1 MEPILE
7 MREIDKSFTGVH
19 ALDHVSFKCY
29 PGTVHVLQGENGA
42 GKSTLLKIIT
52 GLYQADSGEMYL
64 NGEKVH
70 FRHPG
75 ESRKKRIAMVYQ
87 ELTILPHLTVAQN
100 IFLNQETRT
109 GRGGHGLLNERD
121 SIRRAVE
128 LAEHYNI
135 EIDPYQTAGDL
146 SISQQQM
153 VEILKA
159 VSTDPSV
166 LILDEPTSSL
176 TKAEVDKLY
185 NIVQELKR
193 EGRTILFISHR
204 MEEVFRFGDAMTV
217 LKDGTFVGTVN
228 ISDVT
233 EKDVIS
239 MMVGRELNDIFPPK
253 AAEKSNRV
261 IFRAEGVSDHAGRV
275 KDVDLEIREGEVLG
289 ISALAGQGQ
298 TELMELLT
306 GIRSKARGKV
316 FLNGQEIRYNT
327 PKSALNHGIGYVPE
341 DRKLQALC
349 LKLSVGN
356 NIALASLNTRQRL
369 GFVLENQ
376 ERDVIRKMVDSMN
389 IKTPSAHQLVGNLSG
404 GNQQKVSVGKHLAA
418 DPKVL
423 FLNEPT
429 RGIDV
434 EAKHE
439 IYELIRAL
447 TKEGVAVCVYTSDM
461 MEVIGLSDR
470 VLTIYEGRITAE
482 FTDGDINEE
491 AIMCGAMNIGRQ
503 ERSEA

>member
-7 MREIDKSFTGVH
+7 LREIDKSFTGVH

-64 NGEKVH
+64 NGEQVH
-70 FRHPG
+70 FHHPG
-75 ESRKKRIAMVYQ
+75 ESRKKKIAMVYQ

-109 GRGGHGLLNERD
+109 GRGGRGLLNERD

-128 LAEHYNI
+128 LARHYDI
-135 EIDPYQTAGDL
+135 ELDPYQTAGDL

-159 VSTDPSV
+159 VATEPSV

-193 EGRTILFISHR
+193 EGRTVLFISHR
-204 MEEVFRFGDAMTV
+204 MEEVFRFGDTMTV
-217 LKDGTFVGTVN
+217 LKDGCFVGTVQ

-233 EKDVIS
+233 EGDVIS
-239 MMVGRELNDIFPPK
+239 MMVGRQLDDIFPPK
-253 AAEKSNRV
+253 AEQCDGEV
-261 IFRAEGVSDHAGRV
+261 IFRAEGVCDHAGRV
-275 KDVDLEIREGEVLG
+275 KDVTLELRRGEVMG
-289 ISALAGQGQ
+289 ISTLAGQGQ
-298 TELMELLT
+298 TELMELLS
-306 GIRSKARGKV
+306 GIRGRAKGRI
-316 FLNGQEIRYNT
+316 LLMDREIRYNT
-327 PKSALNHGIGYVPE
+327 PKGALAHGIGYVPE

-356 NIALASLNTRQRL
+356 NLALASLSARQRL
-369 GFVLENQ
+369 GFVLETR
-376 ERDVIRKMVDSMN
+376 EREVIDKMVSSMN
-389 IKTPSAHQLVGNLSG
+389 IRTPSAQQLVGNLSG
-404 GNQQKVSVGKHLAA
+404 GNQQKVSVGKYLAA
-418 DPKVL
+418 EPQVL
-423 FLNEPT
+423 FMNEPT

-447 TKEGVAVCVYTSDM
+447 TREGVAVCVYTSDM

-470 VLTIYEGRITAE
+470 VLTVYEGQITDE
-482 FTDGDINEE
+482 FTGADINEE
-491 AIMCGAMNIGRQ
+491 SIMRGAMNIRRQ
-503 ERSEA
+503 ERGDE